1 MGWHPWVRVP
11 VNRDFRDIRLVKS
24 RILPILDIPYSPE
37 AYRRIQLGGLG
48 PEAYRGYLEGFFR
61 ESGARVAYGGYME
74 NRSLYAEYAHFGTTG
89 QAARTLHLGLDLW
102 APEGTSVRAPKA
114 GRVHSWG
121 NHKSVGDYG
130 PVILMEHETA
140 GGPIH
145 TLYGHL
151 SPDDLRGLRPGRRV
165 RAGEIIGHLGGE
177 SDNGG
182 YWPHLHFQVI
192 HDLQGYSGDYPGVT
206 DAGNRAFFERN
217 CPDPA
222 LFLGLP

>member
-1 MGWHPWVRVP
+1 MTRHRQVRIP
-11 VNRDFRDIRLVKS
+11 GNRDFRDIRPVKS

-37 AYRRIQLGGLG
+37 AYRRILLEGQG

-61 ESGARVAYGGYME
+61 DSGSRVAYGGYME
-74 NRSLYAEYAHFGTTG
+74 KRSLYAGYTHFGTTG
-89 QAARTLHLGLDLW
+89 QTERNIHLGLDLW
-102 APEGTSVRAPKA
+102 APEGTAVRVPKP

-121 NHKSVGDYG
+121 YHKGAGDYG
-130 PVILMEHETA
+130 PVILLEHEA
-140 GGPIH
+140 AEGPIH

-151 SPDDLRGLRPGRRV
+151 SPGDLRGLRKGQDV
-165 RAGEIIGHLGGE
+165 SAGEIIGHLGGE
-177 SDNGG
+177 SVNGG

-192 HDLQGYSGDYPGVT
+192 RDLQGYSGDYPGVS
-206 DAGNRAFFERN
+206 DAPNCAYFERN